1 MKLKR
6 SRLIIALL
14 LVLALVLALP
24 HIGGGADI
32 QYDRYDS
39 SIPAKLDKPG
49 EKLLEKTA
57 KELDKL
63 NPDGEYLTFAFITDL
78 HRGSENVPYAE
89 NGVVDDT
96 YSLHLLSRLCENA
109 DIDAV
114 FCGGDL
120 VNARP
125 EDSANIRSNQKL
137 IVNDFKKLFPD
148 TSVFSTIGNH
158 DKRYS
163 TANELNGNDYLGE
176 LLEPVQCVG
185 NGIETTYI
193 DETNYYVDFIEQ
205 KVRIIVINEFD
216 GVTEENAADEVHCT
230 GAWKAGL
237 DIENPGEWYVGV
249 VYHGKDYADI
259 KTALDDY
266 VANGGKGAL
275 GSFGGHDHLYSY
287 SCEDG
292 YNDIIT
298 ACAYATEEQIGTA
311 DAYCFSIFVVNPDNG
326 EFWQLKV
333 GREGEVLSFS
343 AK

>member
-14 LVLALVLALP
+14 LVLAMTLPLV
-24 HIGGGADI
+24 GCGADI

-39 SIPAKLDKPG
+39 TTPAKLDKTG
-49 EKLLEKTA
+49 EKLLDKTV
-57 KELDKL
+57 KELEKL
-63 NPDGEYLTFAFITDL
+63 NPDGKYLTFAFITDL
-78 HRGSENVPYAE
+78 HRGSENVPYY
-89 NGVVDDT
+89 NDVIVDDT
-96 YSLHLLSRLCENA
+96 YSLHLLSRLCEET

-120 VNARP
+120 VNARSEKP
-125 EDSANIRSNQKL
+125 ADIRTNHKL
-137 IVNDFKKLFPD
+137 VVNDFKMLFPD
-148 TSVFSTIGNH
+148 TGVFTTIGNH

-163 TANELNGNDYLGE
+163 TECELYSGDYLRE
-176 LLEPVQCVG
+176 MFAPLCRTG
-185 NGIETTYI
+185 NGVEVTYI
-193 DETNYYVDFIEQ
+193 DNTNYCVDFVDY
-205 KVRIIVINEFD
+205 KVRIIVVDEYD
-216 GVTEENAADEVHCT
+216 RVTEENAADEVHCT

-259 KTALDDY
+259 KTALDGY

-311 DAYCFSIFVVNPDNG
+311 DAYCFSIFIVDPDNG